1 MVRVSADK
9 QGLRCYRVSVAQ
21 HNARHAVPARGN
33 AGLKYAL
40 IAIGVAL
47 VALIAILGF
56 AKPWEG
62 KVPQPQQSEG
72 VAEQTQS
79 APAEVPQSEPEPEP
93 LAPLDFTI
101 SAGGDMLIHMPVA
114 ESAWNGQTWDFSSQM
129 TLVEPYLQGSDIAL
143 CNMETA
149 MVPYDQAPSGYPI
162 FGTPRSLADSM
173 AASGWNGC
181 STSSN
186 HSLDQGLQG
195 VYNTL
200 DFLEAAGLGAVG
212 TARTEVEADAPQFYE
227 IQGVDQS
234 VKVAH
239 IAAAHNTNGIPIP
252 EEAPWAINLID
263 IPRII
268 SQAQAARAEG
278 ADIVLATIH
287 CCEIEYVTAVED
299 QQIEAA
305 QQLAA
310 SGVVDAIISHHPH
323 VPRTIDFVEGGPG
336 GNGMWVAYGLGNFI
350 SNQTV
355 EAVGAVEASTGMMV
369 FFDGVKNEG
378 QAARL
383 VGAEWMAVTTDI
395 PAGHIVRPLIGGVA
409 QDSYLS
415 EGELADRYA
424 RMLAIME
431 GSPATEIAA
440 VPDKGANTTTVI
452 PRVR

>member
-1 MVRVSADK
+1 M
-9 QGLRCYRVSVAQ
+9 AQ
-21 HNARHAVPARGN
+21 HNARHAVPAKDN
-33 AGLKYAL
+33 TGLKYAL
-40 IAIGVAL
+40 IAVGVAL
-47 VALIAILGF
+47 IALVAILGF
-56 AKPWEG
+56 AKPWATSAAQ
-62 KVPQPQQSEG
+62 VPQPSVVKSEPQSSQ
-72 VAEQTQS
+72 VDI
-79 APAEVPQSEPEPEP
+79 PQSESEPEP

-114 ESAWNGQTWDFSSQM
+114 QSAWNGQTWDFSSQM

-162 FGTPRSLADSM
+162 FGTPRALADSM

-195 VYNTL
+195 VFNTL

-212 TARTEVEADAPQFYE
+212 TARSEVESNAPQFYE
-227 IQGVDQS
+227 IDGVDQS

-268 SQAQAARAEG
+268 GQAQAAREEG

-299 QQIEAA
+299 QQIDIA

-310 SGVVDAIISHHPH
+310 SGVVDAVVSHHPH
-323 VPRTIDFVEGGPG
+323 VPRTIDLVEGGPG

-355 EAVGAVEASTGMMV
+355 EAVGAVESSTGMMV

-378 QAARL
+378 EAARL

-395 PAGHIVRPLIGGVA
+395 PAGHIARPLIGGVA
-409 QDSYLS
+409 QDSQLS
-415 EGELADRYA
+415 EWELSDRYA
-424 RMLAIME
+424 RMVAIME
-431 GSPATEIAA
+431 GSPATEITA
-440 VPDKGANTTTVI
+440 VPDKGSNTTTVI
-452 PRVR
+452 PRER